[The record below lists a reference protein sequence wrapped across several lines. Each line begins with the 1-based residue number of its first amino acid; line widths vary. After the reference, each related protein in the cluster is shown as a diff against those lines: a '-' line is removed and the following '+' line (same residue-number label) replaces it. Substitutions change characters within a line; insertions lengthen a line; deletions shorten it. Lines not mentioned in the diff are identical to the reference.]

1 MSGIVEGA
9 DTLIGP
15 GARVASPPVGPR
27 VAFRFGGGVCAQ
39 GKPHDASG
47 PPQNP
52 LQGVQRA
59 KPCRVNRLEDE
70 TSSVPT
76 CSERAVCG
84 VGGSC
89 PDDKGGWPP
98 LVARRAPP
106 TLLEFCAGVLRD
118 LPHSNSRPVRVDSR
132 LTVYFLNLGM

>member
-27 VAFRFGGGVCAQ
+27 VAFRFGGGVGAQ

-89 PDDKGGWPP
+89 PSSPAGLHPP
-98 LVARRAPP
+98 
-106 TLLEFCAGVLRD
+106 
-118 LPHSNSRPVRVDSR
+118 
-132 LTVYFLNLGM
+132 FLNSARESCVTCHTLTRVQLEWTHALLFISSIWVCDT